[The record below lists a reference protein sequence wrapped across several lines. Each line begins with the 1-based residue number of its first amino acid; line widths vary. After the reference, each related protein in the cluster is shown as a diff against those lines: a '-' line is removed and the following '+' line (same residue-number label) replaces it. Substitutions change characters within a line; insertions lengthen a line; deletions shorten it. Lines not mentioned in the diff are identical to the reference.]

1 MVKKLITY
9 IKSTK
14 NEECNA
20 ALCRMFE
27 KIDMNKIQYF
37 IEKIPYMPTVRN
49 QFYINIL
56 KVRYSVLKEVFNR
69 MS

>member
-37 IEKIPYMPTVRN
+37 IEKIPYMPTVRK
-49 QFYINIL
+49 QLY
-56 KVRYSVLKEVFNR
+56 KYT
-69 MS
+69 